1 MNARRLLAAFVLVAT
16 MLATLSSEQ
25 SFAQS
30 GVTDKVDRRVEEVL
44 ERTGWKYEID
54 SDGDFR
60 LHFRFSDGRTQV
72 VFVRSK
78 TEDVD
83 GLEVRAIWSPGIR
96 VTGGLDQRT
105 AIELLRENDR
115 VEIGAWRLI
124 DFPDFPDGCVA
135 IFVVQIGAETDR
147 ETLMTAVRVAGLI
160 ADRKEKATTERDDL

>member
-60 LHFRFSDGRTQV
+60 LHFRFSNGRTQV
-72 VFVRSK
+72 VIVRSE

-83 GLEVRAIWSPGIR
+83 GLKVREIWSPGIR

-105 AIELLRENDR
+105 AIELLRENAR
-115 VEIGAWRLI
+115 LSIGAWNLSNVSK
-124 DFPDFPDGCVA
+124 DGCVA